1 MKYTIM
7 GFSQKAAFDFKLDLT
22 DLCILRWFV
31 DFKDSGNMRYAIV
44 DDEKYYWIFYKK
56 LIEEIYVLY
65 LGRDSIYR
73 RLKKL
78 CDAKVLKR
86 KTIRY
91 GGNYTYYTLGENYVH
106 LIRFQ
111 PDKKISKAAQSLADS
126 NQNIDDFYYDL
137 VDLDTY
143 NDSNSDHSYN
153 NFAQNDDDFIH
164 NSSDFT
170 QNTNDFIHNS
180 NDFIQDTN
188 NFTKNSSELAQ
199 STNDFTKN
207 SNELAQ
213 NTNDFIHSSSELAQ
227 NTNDFTQNSSD
238 FAQNTND
245 FIQNS
250 SDFAQS
256 TSNFILSLA
265 DENPSLTDESTEQ
278 IINPSNKSN
287 KLISIN
293 ETSAENF
300 LSQLLY
306 CLIKKNNPNFDV
318 PDFKSW
324 TKGFS
329 VILKND
335 KRSLREVI
343 DLLRWVHMQDD
354 FWRSFVLS
362 PWDLRK
368 QYDKIV
374 ARKKYDEDKSQAKKQ
389 SSDSNFVGPC
399 DVSQFDEI

>member
-44 DDEKYYWIFYKK
+44 DGEKYYWIFYKR
-56 LIEEIYVLY
+56 LIEEICILY
-65 LGRDSIYR
+65 LGKSALYK

-78 CDAKVLKR
+78 CDLKILKR
-86 KTIRY
+86 KTIHF
-91 GGNYTYYTLGENYVH
+91 GGNYSYFALAENYKH
-106 LIRFQ
+106 LVNFDYE
-111 PDKKISKAAQSLADS
+111 PKISPVVQTLTNLDL
-126 NQNIDDFYYDL
+126 NLDDFYYDNVL
-137 VDLDTY
+137 
-143 NDSNSDHSYN
+143 NSDESN
-153 NFAQNDDDFIH
+153 QNYINLNQDSSNLEQDYIDFSIKPDDF
-164 NSSDFT
+164 NRSNVNP
-170 QNTNDFIHNS
+170 NTNIIDFNENS
-180 NDFIQDTN
+180 IDFNPNCDDFNLNTIDFSGN
-188 NFTKNSSELAQ
+188 VSEEGLNLPNMVLNPHDSSV
-199 STNDFTKN
+199 
-207 SNELAQ
+207 
-213 NTNDFIHSSSELAQ
+213 
-227 NTNDFTQNSSD
+227 
-238 FAQNTND
+238 
-245 FIQNS
+245 
-250 SDFAQS
+250 
-256 TSNFILSLA
+256 
-265 DENPSLTDESTEQ
+265 EQ
-278 IINPSNKSN
+278 IINPPNKSN

-318 PDFKSW
+318 PDFNSW

-329 VILKND
+329 IILKND

-343 DLLRWVHMQDD
+343 DLLRWIHLQDD

-368 QYDKIV
+368 QYGKIV
-374 ARKKYDEDKSQAKKQ
+374 ARKKYAEDKAQAKKQ
-389 SSDSNFVGPC
+389 SSNSDFLGYC